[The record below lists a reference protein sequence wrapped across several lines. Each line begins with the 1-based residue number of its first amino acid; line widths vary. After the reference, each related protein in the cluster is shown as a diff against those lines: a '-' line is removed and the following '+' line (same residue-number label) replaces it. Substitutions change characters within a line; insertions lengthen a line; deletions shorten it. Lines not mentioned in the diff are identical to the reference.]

1 MCLEK
6 MGIVFT
12 YACIYG
18 VVGLSATF
26 DNSSVVSWMSGNW
39 WRRPEYPEK
48 STDQPKVT
56 VKLYIHI
63 CICVCVYVCT
73 MPNDGPSS
81 CYLTNRNDVYMSNQ
95 TV

>member
-26 DNSSVVSWMSGNW
+26 VITKIN
-39 WRRPEYPEK
+39 K
-48 STDQPKVT
+48 SETLIILAYDIWLS
-56 VKLYIHI
+56 LYWE
-63 CICVCVYVCT
+63 
-73 MPNDGPSS
+73 GAS
-81 CYLTNRNDVYMSNQ
+81 LYMYQ
-95 TV
+95 